1 MTSPISGSDTTFT
14 RARNGYNPTE
24 VNERIKQLVDMHNE
38 SAHTAR
44 ALKKENEAVKRSLS
58 EANSMVASLDREV
71 SALKNAPT
79 VPQATTDKM
88 AKMLR
93 VAIDEAA
100 RMENEARAESAEI
113 IAAAHADAE
122 MLRAR
127 HHDMLAEASA
137 QQATLEAECA
147 EMLDRARVEAERVI
161 AEAINESDQLRMAA
175 IVHREKAEAEL
186 SEEIKNIRAEAHAEA
201 ARHLAG
207 ADQKIR
213 HRTADID
220 RTLDNLKTQK
230 IEILE
235 QLVKIY
241 GRLEGMPSALESAYQ
256 DRDNN
261 PVTVTMISPTLTI
274 GPHEHTTTNEHES
287 GNWPESS
294 PDVPSEQEHEQ
305 RQ

>member
-1 MTSPISGSDTTFT
+1 MTSPISGSDITFT

-24 VNERIKQLVDMHNE
+24 VNERIKQLVNMRDE
-38 SAHTAR
+38 SVHTAR
-44 ALKKENEAVKRSLS
+44 ALKKENEAVKRSLG
-58 EANSMVASLDREV
+58 EANSLVASLDREL
-71 SALKNAPT
+71 STLKNAPT

-127 HHDMLAEASA
+127 HHDMLAEASTR
-137 QQATLEAECA
+137 QTTIEAECA

-175 IVHREKAEAEL
+175 TVHREKAEAEL
-186 SEEIKNIRAEAHAEA
+186 SEEIQNIRAEAHAEA
-201 ARHLAG
+201 ARHLAS

-213 HRTADID
+213 QRTAGID
-220 RTLDNLKTQK
+220 RSLDHLRTQK

-241 GRLEGMPSALESAYQ
+241 GRLEDMPAALESAYQ

-261 PVTVTMISPTLTI
+261 PVTVTMLSPTLAI
-274 GPHEHTTTNEHES
+274 GQHEHTTTNEHES
-287 GNWPESS
+287 GNWAESS
-294 PDVPSEQEHEQ
+294 PDVLSAQEHEQ